1 VGLIAQADTGSP
13 QSLTESLPKHPRDLT
28 YPELK
33 FTLPDVNQTVLD
45 NGLVIYLREDH
56 SLPVLDFYAMIRV
69 GAIYDPADKLG
80 LANLTGEVMRTGG
93 TREQTGDQIDEIL
106 EFIGASVET
115 SIEQERGIARMGCL
129 SKDLDTVLPIF
140 AEILMRPEFRE
151 EKIDLRKKEV
161 LENIRRRNDQ
171 PGDIVERE
179 FQRVVYGDHPYGNPI
194 EGEANTIVAIQR
206 QDLVDFHQRYYMPN
220 NIILG
225 VAGDFN
231 TTEMLDCLK
240 EKFGGWERRD
250 VDLPGLPD
258 LLDGNVPEGGVFY
271 FPKDL
276 TQSNIRL
283 GHLGIR
289 RTDEDYIPVRIMNFI
304 LGGGSFSSRMM
315 TSVRSDEG
323 LAYNVYSYFEP
334 KRDRGLFI
342 AEAETKTE
350 STLRAISLMKNEIR
364 RICEEPVSEQ
374 ELTTAK
380 DSYLNRFVF
389 NFTTTRNIVEQ
400 RVELEYEGLPEDY
413 LDTFCDKVSKVT
425 QDDILR
431 VAKKWLHP
439 DSLRIVIVGNA
450 ENFGGAMSDLGT
462 VREMTLRDYAAE
474 ADSARKPR

>member
-1 VGLIAQADTGSP
+1 
-13 QSLTESLPKHPRDLT
+13 
-28 YPELK
+28 
-33 FTLPDVNQTVLD
+33 
-45 NGLVIYLREDH
+45 
-56 SLPVLDFYAMIRV
+56 
-69 GAIYDPADKLG
+69 
-80 LANLTGEVMRTGG
+80 
-93 TREQTGDQIDEIL
+93 
-106 EFIGASVET
+106 
-115 SIEQERGIARMGCL
+115 
-129 SKDLDTVLPIF
+129 
-140 AEILMRPEFRE
+140 
-151 EKIDLRKKEV
+151 
-161 LENIRRRNDQ
+161 
-171 PGDIVERE
+171 
-179 FQRVVYGDHPYGNPI
+179 
-194 EGEANTIVAIQR
+194 
-206 QDLVDFHQRYYMPN
+206 
-220 NIILG
+220 
-225 VAGDFN
+225 
-231 TTEMLDCLK
+231 
-240 EKFGGWERRD
+240 
-250 VDLPGLPD
+250 
-258 LLDGNVPEGGVFY
+258 
-271 FPKDL
+271 
-276 TQSNIRL
+276 
-283 GHLGIR
+283 
-289 RTDEDYIPVRIMNFI
+289 
-304 LGGGSFSSRMM
+304 MM

-439 DSLRIVIVGNA
+439 DSLRIMIVGNA